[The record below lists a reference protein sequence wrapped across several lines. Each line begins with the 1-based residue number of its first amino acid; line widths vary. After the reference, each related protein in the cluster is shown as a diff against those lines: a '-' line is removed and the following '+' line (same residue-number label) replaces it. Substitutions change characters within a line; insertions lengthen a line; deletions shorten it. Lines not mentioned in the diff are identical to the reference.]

1 MVDIFL
7 SFRGIWSKNIGVQ
20 SVSVQMSTF
29 LFLYVFRQVRTEMG
43 KLLFLSLFNFLRSLT
58 LTVYINYT
66 SE

>member
-29 LFLYVFRQVRTEMG
+29 LFLYVFRQVRIEMG